1 MIEQVRA
8 LEGDKPI
15 EPPIEDRLRAL
26 FRQRAED
33 FLVQAGEELRA
44 PAGAGRGK
52 AAALGQAAADCI
64 RAESLLRSP
73 DLREVLRGAG
83 DLARA
88 DVEAAEAQRVNV
100 ARFLFKCHRAG
111 IALSSLEGWVAQLDM
126 VDLAQQGAAEALCLR
141 IADQILTPRP
151 PS

>member
-1 MIEQVRA
+1 MITEQVRA

-26 FRQRAED
+26 FQQRAED

-64 RAESLLRSP
+64 RAASLLGRRGELS
-73 DLREVLRGAG
+73 DALRLDAALAG
-83 DLARA
+83 DDGRDRLG
-88 DVEAAEAQRVNV
+88 
-100 ARFLFKCHRAG
+100 RFLCVLNVSAEQIEHA
-111 IALSSLEGWVAQLDM
+111 
-126 VDLAQQGAAEALCLR
+126 LAQVDQHVPAGPFDWSLPYASRILGASTR
-141 IADQILTPRP
+141 
-151 PS
+151 